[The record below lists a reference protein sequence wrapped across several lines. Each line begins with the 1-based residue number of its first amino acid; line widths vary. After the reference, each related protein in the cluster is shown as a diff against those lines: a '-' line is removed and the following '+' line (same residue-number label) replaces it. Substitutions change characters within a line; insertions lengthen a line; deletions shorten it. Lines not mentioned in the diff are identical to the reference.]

1 LILIS
6 IGCNRQSEEEPPDI
20 RSLKELEGGKI
31 FAVPTGTVADQSVLK
46 KFPDAQVTY
55 YNSVYDC
62 ALAVRNNKA
71 DAAVYDKPV
80 LKNIAA
86 KNEGIVVLDELMF
99 PDDYGFAVKMDDAA
113 LKEGIDATLAEIK
126 SNGIYDEMVR
136 RWLPVR
142 GTPGPM
148 PDLMDEEAEEELLF
162 GTAAVSEPMSFIDS
176 SQEIVGFDIEFAHR
190 IAKRLGKR
198 LEVVNMEFGAM
209 LPALI
214 SGKVD
219 MIGAGLSITE
229 ERAKSVLFSNPYYE
243 SGIVALVRGDADGA
257 GENAAN
263 AGKATPEP
271 GTYAEIGVL
280 MGSIHETY
288 ANKTYQNT
296 NIQSF
301 NTVTDLLMALNGGKV
316 DGVFVDHTSVRE
328 ILSQNDAFAVLEANL
343 FVVDIAA
350 GFHQKSDALREQFNE
365 FLKQIRNDGTYAA
378 MEKRWMT
385 DTGSTMPQIMA
396 PNPKGVLKVGVVSDI
411 GIPFTAKS
419 NEQWLGFDI
428 ELSSRFAAWLG
439 REVEWVDMPFGS
451 LLPSLISGKIDMI
464 AASVMITEER
474 SKQIDFSDP
483 YYASGVSILGR
494 KSNETSSLSG
504 QNSEGDAVSPTFW
517 KKLSDSFYNNL
528 ILEKRYM
535 MIVRG
540 LYVTILISLLAAL
553 FGTLLGG
560 LVCAMRMSKNS
571 VVKAIA
577 IFYISL
583 IRGTPVLVL
592 LMIIYYVIFSSININ
607 PVIVAMIA
615 FGINFAAYVSE
626 MFRTSIESIDKGQHE
641 AGIAGGFTKAQTFLH
656 IMMPQAIRR
665 VLPVYKG
672 EFISL
677 VKMTS
682 VVGYI
687 AVEDLTK
694 ASDIIRSR
702 TFDAFFPLLMA
713 AVIYILLS
721 WLLTIGLNRIEINL
735 DPRKRIRRIHI
746 RKEIVQ

>member
-1 LILIS
+1 
-6 IGCNRQSEEEPPDI
+6 
-20 RSLKELEGGKI
+20 
-31 FAVPTGTVADQSVLK
+31 
-46 KFPDAQVTY
+46 
-55 YNSVYDC
+55 
-62 ALAVRNNKA
+62 
-71 DAAVYDKPV
+71 
-80 LKNIAA
+80 
-86 KNEGIVVLDELMF
+86 
-99 PDDYGFAVKMDDAA
+99 
-113 LKEGIDATLAEIK
+113 
-126 SNGIYDEMVR
+126 
-136 RWLPVR
+136 
-142 GTPGPM
+142 
-148 PDLMDEEAEEELLF
+148 
-162 GTAAVSEPMSFIDS
+162 
-176 SQEIVGFDIEFAHR
+176 
-190 IAKRLGKR
+190 
-198 LEVVNMEFGAM
+198 
-209 LPALI
+209 
-214 SGKVD
+214 
-219 MIGAGLSITE
+219 
-229 ERAKSVLFSNPYYE
+229 
-243 SGIVALVRGDADGA
+243 
-257 GENAAN
+257 
-263 AGKATPEP
+263 
-271 GTYAEIGVL
+271 
-280 MGSIHETY
+280 
-288 ANKTYQNT
+288 
-296 NIQSF
+296 
-301 NTVTDLLMALNGGKV
+301 
-316 DGVFVDHTSVRE
+316 
-328 ILSQNDAFAVLEANL
+328 
-343 FVVDIAA
+343 
-350 GFHQKSDALREQFNE
+350 
-365 FLKQIRNDGTYAA
+365 
-378 MEKRWMT
+378 
-385 DTGSTMPQIMA
+385 MPQTMA